1 MTGAN
6 RPLGRAVVAALLLVG
21 GHGGLMAM
29 DAQAVD
35 FGAVLPPEPVAQAAI
50 DSSPLVVAAREEIP
64 LGEARNR
71 RLRAG
76 QYEWQIDAFN
86 QARTDAAGRQYR
98 EQQYELQRRIRLPG
112 KAAMD
117 RRLGEFAVA
126 AGESRFGESRH
137 VASRLLLDEWMAYLR
152 AGLAER
158 RLGAAV
164 ALLGE
169 QLGGVEQRV
178 ATGDAARIDA
188 ELARA
193 DLDLGRMQHLEA
205 QRAVETARL
214 ALRRDFPALD
224 LPLPQDLPDPVLPEG
239 GEAQWVARI
248 LAHDHGLE
256 LAGTQAEMAEL
267 SVQRSRRERLADPTL
282 GMQYSPNFDQNREVV
297 GVRIIVPI
305 GGSGR
310 AADVAAA
317 RSNAAIALAER
328 EQAERLS
335 DFEARSEYLA
345 AHSTYAQWQRIAAVA
360 RTSAAT
366 AATLFEGYRLGE
378 YDFATVLAARRQA
391 AEVAEQADGARLA
404 AWHAHAR
411 LKIDA
416 HEVWAAPEAT
426 EHPEARP

>member
-1 MTGAN
+1 MMRTRRSCAGTLAAAWLAVGATGTF
-6 RPLGRAVVAALLLVG
+6 AAR
-21 GHGGLMAM
+21 
-29 DAQAVD
+29 DAGAVD

-50 DSSPLVVAAREEIP
+50 DSSPMVVAAREEIP

-76 QYEWQIDAFN
+76 QYEWQVDAFN
-86 QARTDAAGRQYR
+86 QARTDGSGRQYH

-112 KAAMD
+112 KASMD

-137 VASRLLLDEWMAYLR
+137 VASRLLLDEWMGFLR

-164 ALLGE
+164 TLLGE
-169 QLGGVEQRV
+169 QLRGVEQRV
-178 ATGDAARIDA
+178 ASGDAARIDA

-214 ALRRDFPALD
+214 ALRRDFPALE
-224 LPLPQDLPDPVLPEG
+224 LPLPKALPDPVLPEG
-239 GEAQWVARI
+239 DEAQWVARI
-248 LAHDHGLE
+248 LEHDHGLE
-256 LAGTQAEMAEL
+256 LAGTEAEMAAL
-267 SVQRSRRERLADPTL
+267 AVQRSRRERLADPTL
-282 GMQYSPNFDQNREVV
+282 GVQYSSNFDQNREVV

-305 GGSGR
+305 GGAGR

-317 RSNAAIALAER
+317 RSQAAIALAER

-345 AHSTYAQWQRIAAVA
+345 AHSTYEQWQRIAAVA

-391 AEVAEQADGARLA
+391 AEVAEQADIARIA

-426 EHPEARP
+426 EHPETRP